1 MANPG
6 PATTVAQHPS
16 QLGTNQAL
24 RLLAVQKGVN
34 LSATG
39 DTVLPIINSTNYA
52 VANVIVSNPSVA
64 LSTAAAGLFTAPSGA
79 SGSGTAI
86 VASNTFT
93 LSTGALVQ
101 ETVATPSTIFGGQN
115 LYFNVATAQGSGV
128 TADVY
133 VYGYDLS

>member
-52 VANVIVSNPSVA
+52 VSNVIVSNPSVA
-64 LSTAAAGLFTAPSGA
+64 LSTADRK
-79 SGSGTAI
+79 
-86 VASNTFT
+86 
-93 LSTGALVQ
+93 STRLNSSH
-101 ETVATPSTIFGGQN
+101 T
-115 LYFNVATAQGSGV
+115 
-128 TADVY
+128 
-133 VYGYDLS
+133 